1 MPQWVVRSDLYI
13 ESTKATKR
21 SRVESQIPVD
31 PTVDPLQIWKKAQ
44 KICPYLAK
52 VARDVLAVPA
62 TSAAPERK
70 FSVAGD
76 MNRQKR
82 GRLTCANIEELV
94 FLNQALPVLKKM
106 RAEKEVKGVSM
117 EGSSKD

>member
-1 MPQWVVRSDLYI
+1 MEKKS
-13 ESTKATKR
+13 ATERAEHEVNLWKKR
-21 SRVESQIPVD
+21 KSLSD

-82 GRLTCANIEELV
+82 SRLTCSNIEELV

-117 EGSSKD
+117 ESSSKD

>member
-1 MPQWVVRSDLYI
+1 MDKKSAKERAEHEVDMW
-13 ESTKATKR
+13 KKR
-21 SRVESQIPVD
+21 KSPSD
-31 PTVDPLQIWKKAQ
+31 PTVDPPQIWKKAQ
-44 KICPYLAK
+44 KICPYLTK

-62 TSAAPERK
+62 TSAAPEHK

-82 GRLTCANIEELV
+82 GRLTCVNIEELV
-94 FLNQALPVLKKM
+94 FLNQTLPVLKKM
-106 RAEKEVKGVSM
+106 RVKKEVKGVSM